1 MDVRADSAD
10 WYEVYDHEGVQLLT
24 RQRVSRIVAASSFAL
39 LAAVAA
45 VPVVV
50 LHTSLPA
57 LGLAGVTAAFLG
69 VLAFASRRL
78 LRLRRV
84 VWCVKLSVHRIVGYD
99 YARRKLMLPWT
110 AVERVEVDG
119 EGLLVV
125 GPPAP
130 PEAAVVLRIPHLF
143 PDYSRLSHRVVEYAE
158 AHGVP
163 VCVEGRPWQ
172 LVDLPTLYPFMASVP
187 VMERPAPPGP
197 GVDYGDSTT
206 EE

>member
-1 MDVRADSAD
+1 MDARAERAD

-24 RQRVSRIVAASSFAL
+24 RQRVGWLLAAAVAVLLIAIVSVPVALQYAPVPLAL
-39 LAAVAA
+39 LAVAA
-45 VPVVV
+45 GFFVAI
-50 LHTSLPA
+50 A
-57 LGLAGVTAAFLG
+57 LL
-69 VLAFASRRL
+69 SRRL

-99 YARRKLMLPWT
+99 YARRKLMLPWPS
-110 AVERVEVDG
+110 VERVEVDA

-125 GPPAP
+125 GPPGGP
-130 PEAAVVLRIPHLF
+130 GGPVVLRIPHLF
-143 PDYSRLSHRVVEYAE
+143 ADYPRLSHRVVEYAE

-172 LVDLPTLYPFMASVP
+172 LVDLSTLYPFMASVP
-187 VMERPAPPGP
+187 VMERPLPGRDR
-197 GVDYGDSTT
+197 GYSA